1 MPNLFSLAAT
11 KLAFINDGGKR
22 LRGCVWV
29 TSADPCRMGGIE
41 GVGMV
46 EAEYVGR
53 LLRMVCNLL
62 LMPVCVWICWRWG
75 TSMGAEQVIMRTLC

>member
-1 MPNLFSLAAT
+1 M
-11 KLAFINDGGKR
+11 
-22 LRGCVWV
+22 

-62 LMPVCVWICWRWG
+62 LMPVCVDLLEVGNLYGSRIG
-75 TSMGAEQVIMRTLC
+75 YHENTLLKTNEGQERQR